1 MKRRGPDT
9 SRFQYVEGF
18 PNHIFH
24 KWFQKYK
31 YNSRLIYYLLFYICL
46 KSLFWERDGGG
57 LSAAACVPSDAC
69 VFICFT
75 DVCVMRE
82 RERDSERKRER
93 GSWVGGILQSSLNWT
108 PFCRS
113 RCSCVRFPVLILQ
126 FCDEANL
133 YTISCAHVDVCQSM
147 YIGELGDA
155 GIWSRIRQT

>member
-31 YNSRLIYYLLFYICL
+31 YNSRLIYYSLFYICL
-46 KSLFWERDGGG
+46 KSLFWERDRGG
-57 LSAAACVPSDAC
+57 LSTACPIRC
-69 VFICFT
+69 VCLYALQM
-75 DVCVMRE
+75 CVWWERERETVRE
-82 RERDSERKRER
+82 RERE
-93 GSWVGGILQSSLNWT
+93 SWVGGILQSSLNWT

-126 FCDEANL
+126 FCDKANL
-133 YTISCAHVDVCQSM
+133 YTISFAHVDECQST

-155 GIWSRIRQT
+155 GIWSRIMQT